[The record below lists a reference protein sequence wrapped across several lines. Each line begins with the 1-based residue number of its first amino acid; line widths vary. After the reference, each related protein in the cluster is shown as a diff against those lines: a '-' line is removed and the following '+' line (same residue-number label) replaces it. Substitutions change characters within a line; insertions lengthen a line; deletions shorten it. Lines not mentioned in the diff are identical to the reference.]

1 MIEKVNPEHPDKV
14 ADRIAGAIV
23 DLAYT
28 KQESPKIAVEVLIG
42 HGVANVIIESS
53 VAFSKEEVYSRELL
67 KLDFKWMDLGE
78 KDDRS
83 ITELL
88 TDMQNK
94 ASSIAD
100 AVAKLQELLGGIDL

>member
-1 MIEKVNPEHPDKV
+1 MQDRVVTYSAENPNGRWRK
-14 ADRIAGAIV
+14 
-23 DLAYT
+23 
-28 KQESPKIAVEVLIG
+28 
-42 HGVANVIIESS
+42 
-53 VAFSKEEVYSRELL
+53 FSKEEVYSRELL

>member
-1 MIEKVNPEHPDKV
+1 
-14 ADRIAGAIV
+14 
-23 DLAYT
+23 
-28 KQESPKIAVEVLIG
+28 
-42 HGVANVIIESS
+42 
-53 VAFSKEEVYSRELL
+53 
-67 KLDFKWMDLGE
+67 MDLGE

-100 AVAKLQELLGGIDL
+100 AVAKLKELLGGIDL